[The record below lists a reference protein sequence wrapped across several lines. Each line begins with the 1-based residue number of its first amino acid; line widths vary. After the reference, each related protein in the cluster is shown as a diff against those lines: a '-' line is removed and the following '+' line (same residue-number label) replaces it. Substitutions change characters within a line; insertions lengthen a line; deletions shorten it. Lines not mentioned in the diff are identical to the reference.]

1 MAHVR
6 RLLDIVA
13 CTTRF
18 GKSKGGR
25 ATATA
30 TATATVSSSSPT
42 AFSATG
48 TESRSK
54 KSKGQSSSRPSSPTN
69 GEVKTPRTP
78 KPAVGEGYDMVAIH
92 PIPKL
97 SDFYEFFNFSHL
109 TPPILSEFS
118 FLSHFLLFYWFL
130 SFNIKCF

>member
-42 AFSATG
+42 AFSAAG

-109 TPPILSEFS
+109 TPPILSESS
-118 FLSHFLLFYWFL
+118 FLSHFLLCYWFL

>member
-25 ATATA
+25 ATSTA
-30 TATATVSSSSPT
+30 TAAASSSSSPT
-42 AFSATG
+42 GFSAGG
-48 TESRSK
+48 TESRGK
-54 KSKGQSSSRPSSPTN
+54 KSKSQSSSRPSSPTN
-69 GEVKTPRTP
+69 GDVKTPRTP
-78 KPAVGEGYDMVAIH
+78 EPSVGEGYDMVAIH

-97 SDFYEFFNFSHL
+97 SDFYEFFNFSHF
-109 TPPILSEFS
+109 TPPILSGFT
-118 FLSHFLLFYWFL
+118 FISHFLFFCWFL
-130 SFNIKCF
+130 SFNLKYF